1 MRVFIVNV
9 GQQNYLWPDCLAR
22 NTVATVDNVAVHHF
36 WDQRGRKGF
45 IEHAL
50 AHLKTARNETPTRAV
65 ASRWYGL
72 MEAITETDGDIWIH
86 REKEQLWWT
95 TSLGDPVV
103 TERRPSFNAVRDGPE
118 IFELHKPCESWSDRN
133 RKGGK
138 LSWNGLHPKA
148 KDFLFTEGT
157 LQQLAPENAAYALA
171 LIAGEPLDEWHD
183 LPAWKSKVAQSASK
197 AGPVKTFDHI
207 ARAAYVMAKQA
218 LDTASQSNGQQVL
231 RTVKE
236 KNCDL
241 SFEDL
246 QVYVKNL
253 ILDQEGLCAITGLKL
268 QYPGGHED
276 AELLCS
282 LDRIDSS
289 GHYERGNL
297 QVVCR
302 FVNRWKSDAKDED
315 FRRLIEL
322 VQASRF

>member
-9 GQQNYLWPDCLAR
+9 GQQNYLWPDCLRR

-36 WDQRGRKGF
+36 WEQRDRKGF

-72 MEAITETDGDIWIH
+72 MEAITETDDDIWIH

-95 TSLGDPVV
+95 TSLGDPVQ
-103 TERRPSFNAVRDGPE
+103 TERRPSFNAMRDGPE
-118 IFELHKPCESWSDRN
+118 IFELHKPCEPWSDRN

-138 LSWNGLHPKA
+138 LSWDGLHPKA

-157 LQQLAPENAAYALA
+157 LQQLAPDNATYALA
-171 LIAGEPLDEWHD
+171 LIAGDDLSGWHNQSTWRVKSD
-183 LPAWKSKVAQSASK
+183 RAGRSAVMSFSPAQ
-197 AGPVKTFDHI
+197 
-207 ARAAYVMAKQA
+207 RAAWRMA
-218 LDTASQSNGQQVL
+218 DTALATAAQSNGQQAL
-231 RTVKE
+231 RTI
-236 KNCDL
+236 KNKDCL
-241 SFEDL
+241 FTREELREYIQS
-246 QVYVKNL
+246 L
-253 ILDQEGLCAITGLKL
+253 ILDQDELCAITGIPL
-268 QYPGGHED
+268 QFDGAYED
-276 AELLCS
+276 SELLAS

-297 QVVCR
+297 QVVCQ
-302 FVNRWKSDAKDED
+302 FVNRWKSDARDED

-322 VQASRF
+322 VRTSRF

>member
-1 MRVFIVNV
+1 
-9 GQQNYLWPDCLAR
+9 
-22 NTVATVDNVAVHHF
+22 
-36 WDQRGRKGF
+36 
-45 IEHAL
+45 
-50 AHLKTARNETPTRAV
+50 
-65 ASRWYGL
+65 
-72 MEAITETDGDIWIH
+72 
-86 REKEQLWWT
+86 
-95 TSLGDPVV
+95 
-103 TERRPSFNAVRDGPE
+103 
-118 IFELHKPCESWSDRN
+118 
-133 RKGGK
+133 
-138 LSWNGLHPKA
+138 
-148 KDFLFTEGT
+148 
-157 LQQLAPENAAYALA
+157 
-171 LIAGEPLDEWHD
+171 
-183 LPAWKSKVAQSASK
+183 
-197 AGPVKTFDHI
+197 
-207 ARAAYVMAKQA
+207 MAKQA